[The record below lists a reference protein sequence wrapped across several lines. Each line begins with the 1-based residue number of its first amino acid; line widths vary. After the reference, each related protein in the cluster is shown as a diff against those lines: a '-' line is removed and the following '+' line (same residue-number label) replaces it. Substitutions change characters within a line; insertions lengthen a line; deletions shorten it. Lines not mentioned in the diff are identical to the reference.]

1 MAKRHSTE
9 LPFPRRRGRVAF
21 IALGLALFGL
31 LAFGI
36 WFVRLRSGP
45 RPRTGDLMIAG
56 LSAPVE
62 VLRDSLGIPQ
72 VWAES
77 VEDALFAQGFLHAS
91 DRLWQMEQFRRV
103 ATGRLSELFGV
114 PALESD
120 RFLRTLGMARAAERA
135 VPELC
140 AECRVRIDAYVAGVN
155 AAVGSWKGPLPPE
168 FLLLR
173 TRPDPW
179 TVTDALSIE
188 KIMAWDLTEYDI
200 GLLLADTQR
209 RGGDTLLE
217 TIRPRYPAGG
227 ANILEDSVAT
237 GDQPMPL
244 AEAHLPLPAGLLAAA
259 RVPEPARAM
268 LEAMSMVRGSNAW
281 VVGGSRSQSG
291 KPVLANDMHLNLG
304 APTFFYLMGL
314 HAPGFDVVGMTIP
327 GNPGVVAGH
336 STAVAW
342 GFSNAMVDDLD
353 FFVERVDSV
362 DETRYLTPEGS
373 EPFQVRDEE
382 IRVRGLDQ
390 PIDMRVRE
398 TRHGPIVTEVDPRS
412 GQDLL
417 ALRWVGHDPSPSLE
431 AILMMGTSR
440 SAAEFI
446 EALRLFRDPHLNVV
460 FADTAGTYGYWL
472 AGRVPLRKSGRPPLL
487 PVPGW
492 SGEGDWV
499 GDLPFEDHPHVVNPA
514 RGFVVTA
521 NNRPTSNPVA
531 ALLTDHTWKAPYRAE
546 RITEL
551 LDSLEIVDAASMQM
565 IQMDVTSS
573 FARKHRMIAAAAF
586 RDAEETARADSLAAW
601 DGTVTADRREPVFF
615 YAWLELVRFRVARE
629 LYGGAPGYFPM
640 SVLDRMLEAGEVS
653 PSITTGVVREAVANA
668 GAYRWGGA
676 HLLDLDHP
684 LGSLKVFGQ
693 LMGFG
698 RQDIPIGGDPFTVNA
713 LAYTGR
719 FPPFGANHGAS
730 QRHVVDMSDPD
741 GAGGFILPG
750 GESGFPGNRH
760 AFDQLPLWLE
770 GRLVLIPLSR
780 ARAEARTESRFRLV
794 PR

>member
-1 MAKRHSTE
+1 MTKPDSTE
-9 LPFPRRRGRVAF
+9 VSPPRRQGRVVFVAV
-21 IALGLALFGL
+21 GLTLLGL
-31 LAFGI
+31 LAFGV
-36 WFVRLRSGP
+36 WFGRLRSGP
-45 RPRTGDLMIAG
+45 RPRAGDLMIEG

-72 VWAES
+72 VWAS
-77 VEDALFAQGFLHAS
+77 SIEDALFAQGFLHAS

-135 VPELC
+135 IPELC
-140 AECRVRIDAYVAGVN
+140 AECRVRVDAYVAGVN
-155 AAVGSWKGPLPPE
+155 AAVGSWRGPLPPE

-173 TRPDPW
+173 TRPEPW
-179 TVTDALSIE
+179 TVTDAVSIE
-188 KIMAWDLTEYDI
+188 KIMAWDLTEYAI

-227 ANILEDSVAT
+227 TNILEDSVT
-237 GDQPMPL
+237 PSDQPTPL

-281 VVGGSRSQSG
+281 VVGGSRSRSG

-314 HAPGFDVVGMTIP
+314 HAPGLDVVGMTIP

-336 STAVAW
+336 SAAVAW

-353 FFVERVDSV
+353 FFVERVDSA

-373 EPFQVRDEE
+373 EPFRVRDEE

-390 PIDMRVRE
+390 PIIMRVRE

-417 ALRWVGHDPSPSLE
+417 ALRWIGHDPSPSVE
-431 AILMMGTSR
+431 AILRMGTSR

-446 EALRLFRDPHLNVV
+446 EALRLFRNPPLNVV

-531 ALLTDHTWKAPYRAE
+531 ALLTDQTWELPYRAA

-551 LDSLEIVDAASMQM
+551 LDSLDIVDAASMQKA
-565 IQMDVTSS
+565 QMDVTSF
-573 FARKHRMIAAAAF
+573 FARKHRMAAAAAF
-586 RDAEETARADSLAAW
+586 RDAEQVARADSLAAW
-601 DGTVTADRREPVFF
+601 DGTVTADRREPVYF

-629 LYGGAPGYFPM
+629 LYGGPPGYFPT
-640 SVLDRMLEAGEVS
+640 SALDRMLETGQVS
-653 PSITTGVVREAVANA
+653 PAITIGVVREAVANA
-668 GAYRWGGA
+668 GAFRWGDA

-684 LGSLKVFGQ
+684 LAPMKVFGR

-698 RQDIPIGGDPFTVNA
+698 RPDIPIGGDPFTVNA

-719 FPPFGANHGAS
+719 FPPFGANHGAI
-730 QRHVVDMSDPD
+730 QRHVVDLADPD
-741 GAGGFILPG
+741 GVGGFILPG
-750 GESGFPGNRH
+750 GESGFPGSRH

-770 GRLVLIPLSR
+770 GGLVPIPLTR
-780 ARAEARTESRFRLV
+780 ERAEARTESRFRLV